1 MMNCHNA
8 LVPTDIYPTTCSSPS
23 FCPYG
28 VVFSGCSH
36 WASCSSTLVLT
47 RSYVANH
54 RVKRLLR
61 TLSIVA
67 ANGKTER
74 DT

>member
-1 MMNCHNA
+1 MNFHNS
-8 LVPTDIYPTTCSSPS
+8 LVPADSYPTTCSSPS

-28 VVFSGCSH
+28 VVFSGCS
-36 WASCSSTLVLT
+36 STLVLT

-54 RVKRLLR
+54 RVKWLLR